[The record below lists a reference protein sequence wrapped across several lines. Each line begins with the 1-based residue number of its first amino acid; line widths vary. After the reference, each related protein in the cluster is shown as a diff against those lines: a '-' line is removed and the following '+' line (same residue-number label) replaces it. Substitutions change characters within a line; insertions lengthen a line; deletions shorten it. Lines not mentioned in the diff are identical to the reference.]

1 MIKKLILLVC
11 LFVFTLGG
19 KAQISVWYGVN
30 IAKTGGDASGDSE
43 LKFINAGVVYTSPI
57 SGQFDWAPGLSY
69 VTKGAKDFDP
79 SLIQL
84 NSDFLFNV
92 YKTDDYKVSILAGPY
107 ASYVIND
114 DDAELKSIDFGV
126 NFGAQGTYKKV
137 SLKVGYELGLANVSD
152 IDEVSAKL
160 NGLYFRVGYNF

>member
-1 MIKKLILLVC
+1 MKKLILLVC
-11 LFVFTLGG
+11 LFAFALGG
-19 KAQISVWYGVN
+19 KAQVSVWYGVN
-30 IAKTGGDASGDSE
+30 LSKVGGDGSGDSE
-43 LKFINAGVVYTSPI
+43 LKFVNAGVAYTLPI

-69 VTKGAKDFDP
+69 VTKGQKDFDP

-107 ASYVIND
+107 AGYVIND
-114 DDAELKSIDFGV
+114 DDAELKSLDFGV

-137 SLKVGYELGLANVSD
+137 SLKVGYELGLANIVD
-152 IDEVSAKL
+152 VKDYSAKL